1 VLQGASAWSQYTAV
15 LPEIDEY
22 TVRDY
27 ECHEFAALVTLNTH
41 QQSLYAQM
49 TTLFALLD
57 RLWDGN
63 FARYRVTQVLLAT
76 AAADAEL

>member
-1 VLQGASAWSQYTAV
+1 
-15 LPEIDEY
+15 
-22 TVRDY
+22 
-27 ECHEFAALVTLNTH
+27 
-41 QQSLYAQM
+41 M